1 MHFPTR
7 ELLVRSRLCP
17 CPMSLPQARFPC
29 DLVPCGAGPA
39 QGDVPIPVPAAEL
52 GQLCVPARAGA
63 LGRAPDLEVL
73 GKLCRCWTGKAVL
86 HSELVRVL
94 QALLGRVCSSSSAP
108 SWDLPLHS
116 LAVPGRG
123 TAACCAGTRGGGGE
137 GGHGHRWPPQ
147 HRLPSPHS
155 YAVIAYGCAECPRL
169 TCGREGCGTEFCYHC
184 RQPWHPD
191 GPCAPMP
198 PAPSLANP
206 AAQLAHPEDAAHGE
220 TLSRGGSKQGR
231 DVAWPSSTVR
241 CLCTFLP
248 AGMLE
253 PGPSGPTGCHCV
265 ETCASQAGGVE
276 WGLAVPGSP

>member
-1 MHFPTR
+1 MTGWTLVWNWERGGGGGPPFLHWWRQWAFPPGSCWSAADR
-7 ELLVRSRLCP
+7 P
-17 CPMSLPQARFPC
+17 CPMSLSQARFPC
-29 DLVPCGAGPA
+29 DLVLCGAGPA
-39 QGDVPIPVPAAEL
+39 QGDVPTPVPAAEL
-52 GQLCVPARAGA
+52 GWLCVPARAGA
-63 LGRAPDLEVL
+63 LGHAGPVPEVPGEL
-73 GKLCRCWTGKAVL
+73 WGCWPGKAVL

-94 QALLGRVCSSSSAP
+94 RALLGRVCSSGSAL
-108 SWDLPLHS
+108 SWDLPLRS

-123 TAACCAGTRGGGGE
+123 TAACCAGTWGGQ
-137 GGHGHRWPPQ
+137 GHRWCPQ

-220 TLSRGGSKQGR
+220 TLS
-231 DVAWPSSTVR
+231 
-241 CLCTFLP
+241 
-248 AGMLE
+248 
-253 PGPSGPTGCHCV
+253 
-265 ETCASQAGGVE
+265 
-276 WGLAVPGSP
+276 